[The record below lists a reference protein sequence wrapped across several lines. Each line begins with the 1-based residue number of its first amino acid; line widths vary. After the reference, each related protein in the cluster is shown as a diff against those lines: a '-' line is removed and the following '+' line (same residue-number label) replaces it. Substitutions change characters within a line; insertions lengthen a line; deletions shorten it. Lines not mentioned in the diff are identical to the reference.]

1 MPIVVVGSV
10 AYDSVTTPFGKAEE
24 ILGGSATYFSVSA
37 SFFTQVALVACVGRD
52 FKQEHVEFLE
62 SRDIDLAGLE
72 YLEGKTFRWAGE
84 YGFDLNQAKTLDTQL
99 NVFGAFRPR
108 IPEAYQDARYVF
120 LGNIDP
126 DLQRGVLQQISRPR
140 LVACDTM
147 NYWIEGSFESLQQVL
162 RRVNVLLINDSET
175 RQLAQESN
183 LVKAAQRIIGWGP
196 ETLVIKRGEY
206 GVLMFVRRPEG
217 RLEVFGAPAFP
228 LESVFDPTG
237 AGDSF
242 AGGFMGYLAGSDRTD
257 RPALRQAVIF
267 GSVMASFNVEKF
279 SLERLQELT
288 FTEIRLRYQEFKQMT
303 HFEEFEAESLPGGRL
318 TGIDG

>member
-1 MPIVVVGSV
+1 
-10 AYDSVTTPFGKAEE
+10 
-24 ILGGSATYFSVSA
+24 
-37 SFFTQVALVACVGRD
+37 
-52 FKQEHVEFLE
+52 
-62 SRDIDLAGLE
+62 
-72 YLEGKTFRWAGE
+72 
-84 YGFDLNQAKTLDTQL
+84 
-99 NVFGAFRPR
+99 
-108 IPEAYQDARYVF
+108 
-120 LGNIDP
+120 
-126 DLQRGVLQQISRPR
+126 
-140 LVACDTM
+140 M